1 MATTVPPHAEDAGGT
16 SRLRRAAPAE
26 SPWLSDE
33 EQAAWRALQRMQAR
47 LSATLNRQLS
57 AEAGLSLQD
66 YVVMVALTERPDGR
80 MRPFEL
86 GRELG
91 WEKSRL
97 SHHISRM
104 VERGLVTRE
113 RCPTDHR
120 GWLIGMT
127 PLGQRAIESAAPGHV
142 AAVRRWFVERLT
154 PAQLAV
160 VAEVANSV
168 LDGLA
173 GESHTEL
180 H

>member
-1 MATTVPPHAEDAGGT
+1 MGT
-16 SRLRRAAPAE
+16 SPRRRGEGAE
-26 SPWLSDE
+26 SPWLTEE

-47 LSATLNRQLS
+47 LNATLNRQLS
-57 AEAGLSLQD
+57 AESGLSLQD
-66 YVVMVALTERPDGR
+66 YAVLVALTDRPEAK

-104 VERGLVTRE
+104 VERGLVARE

-120 GWLIGMT
+120 GWFVVITEPGLK
-127 PLGQRAIESAAPGHV
+127 AIESAAPGHV
-142 AAVRRWFVERLT
+142 VAVRRWFVEQVT
-154 PAQLAV
+154 PEQLRV
-160 VAEVANSV
+160 VAEVANCV

-173 GESHTEL
+173 GECDTDGP
-180 H
+180 